1 MKIKMLKLLI
11 PSVVVLLIAIIFVL
25 ALDQKDDNL
34 MTSPLQGKPLPAFSA
49 PSLLQTNKTLTESL
63 FILEPEKDLPSYSL
77 LNVWASWC
85 VVCKIE
91 HPYLMQLSNNKSLNI
106 VGLNY
111 RDQQLSATALL
122 EKTGNPYRE
131 VIYDHDGRI
140 ALNLGVLATPETYLI
155 DHNGMILFRYTGE
168 LNESVWLQYFQP
180 LITQQQSS
188 LKFTNNKA
196 G

>member
-1 MKIKMLKLLI
+1 MAKLLI
-11 PSVVVLLIAIIFVL
+11 PSAVVLIISITFML

-34 MTSPLQGKPLPAFSA
+34 TASPLQGKPVPAFSA
-49 PSLLQTNKTLTESL
+49 PSLLQTDKTLTESI
-63 FILEPEKDLPSYSL
+63 FILAQGDGLPTYSL

-91 HPYLMQLSNNKSLNI
+91 HPYLMQLSNNRSLKL

-111 RDQQLSATALL
+111 RDQRLSATALL
-122 EKTGNPYRE
+122 EQTGNPYQQ

-155 DHNGMILFRYTGE
+155 DSKGMILFRYTGE
-168 LNESVWLQYFQP
+168 LNESTWLEYFQP
-180 LITQQQSS
+180 LIKQQPNNLQ
-188 LKFTNNKA
+188 LTNNKA
-196 G
+196 D